1 MAHKIFVYNRK
12 GGVGKSSA
20 SLAIAGELSMTHEK
34 KILLIDFDSTAN
46 LTNGIAHSEEPE
58 MWFAEMILSYYDDE
72 IKEDLHDAI
81 VSTEFPNIDLMP
93 SNSKAMTKAE
103 RGLPRIPEYNPA
115 FILNEFLED
124 IEDEYDYI
132 IIDSAQGSA
141 NEFNQIG
148 MNAADYI
155 LSPTDDNIDGLDGF
169 QFVLSRIE
177 AISKAINPDIQCLG
191 VFLNRVNSSRAL
203 GKMIAAKYKELFPEH
218 FIPIIVRD
226 SAAVGRA
233 RISATPLCY
242 YDKRE
247 KVAGDF
253 RELTDYIVEK
263 VEGGN

>member
-46 LTNGIAHSEEPE
+46 LTNGIAHSEAPE

-81 VSTEFPNIDLMP
+81 VPTEFPNIDLMP

-191 VFLNRVNSSRAL
+191 VFLNRVNSSRSL
-203 GKMIAAKYKELFPEH
+203 GKMIAAKYKELFPDH

-233 RISATPLCY
+233 RITATPLCY
-242 YDKRE
+242 YDKKE

>member
-46 LTNGIAHSEEPE
+46 LTNGIAHSEAPE

-233 RISATPLCY
+233 RITATPLCY
-242 YDKRE
+242 YDKKE

>member
-1 MAHKIFVYNRK
+1 
-12 GGVGKSSA
+12 
-20 SLAIAGELSMTHEK
+20 
-34 KILLIDFDSTAN
+34 
-46 LTNGIAHSEEPE
+46 

-81 VSTEFPNIDLMP
+81 VPTEFPNIDLMP

-177 AISKAINPDIQCLG
+177 AISRAINPDIQCMG

-233 RISATPLCY
+233 RITATPLCY
-242 YDKRE
+242 YDKKE